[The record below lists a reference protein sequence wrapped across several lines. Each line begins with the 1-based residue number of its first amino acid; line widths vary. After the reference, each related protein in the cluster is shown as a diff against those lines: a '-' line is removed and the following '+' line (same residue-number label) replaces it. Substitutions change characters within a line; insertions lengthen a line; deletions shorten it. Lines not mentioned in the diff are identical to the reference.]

1 MRVTIPV
8 RMRALRLYDVDRLVV
23 EEVEVPR
30 PSAGELLVRTRA
42 SGICSGDL
50 MDWYIKR
57 KAPLVLG
64 HEPAGEIVAA
74 GEGVEGFQ
82 VGDRVALHH
91 HAPCFA
97 CEQCRRG
104 AYVHCSTWR
113 ASRLIPGGIAEYI
126 LVPRENLGD
135 TLRVPA
141 SLPFDAAS
149 MTEPLACVV
158 KSLRRGGVS
167 EASRVL
173 VIGLGAMGLLHV
185 VAAKARGADV
195 FGVDFDA
202 WRRERAV
209 SLCADAV
216 WPPGDVAAAHAHAP
230 FDVVIVGPG
239 SPQAWSEGIEACAP
253 GGIVVL
259 FTPTPEGVEVA
270 VDGCS
275 LYLREISLVPSY
287 SAGPNDMREALN
299 LLSEGVVTPEQ
310 IVTDRVAID
319 GAAQAYARMREGG
332 STLKT
337 IVEFP

>member
-1 MRVTIPV
+1 MRV
-8 RMRALRLYDVDRLVV
+8 LRLYDVDRLVV
-23 EEVEVPR
+23 EEADVPH

-50 MDWYIKR
+50 MDWYVRR

-64 HEPAGEIVAA
+64 HEPAGEVVALGA
-74 GEGVEGFQ
+74 EVEGFQ
-82 VGDRVALHH
+82 IGDRVALHH
-91 HAPCFA
+91 HAPCFV

-113 ASRLIPGGIAEYI
+113 TSKLVPGGIAEYI

-135 TLRVPA
+135 ALRVPA
-141 SLPFDAAS
+141 SLSFDAAS

-167 EASRVL
+167 ETSRVL

-185 VAAKARGADV
+185 TAAKARGADV

-209 SLCADAV
+209 ALCADAA
-216 WPPGDVAAAHAHAP
+216 WAPGDIAAHAHAP

-239 SPQAWSEGIEACAP
+239 SPQAWTAGIEACAS
-253 GGIVVL
+253 GGTVVL
-259 FTPTPEGVEVA
+259 FTPTREGVEVA

-287 SAGPNDMREALN
+287 SAGPNDMREALR
-299 LLSEGVVTPEQ
+299 LLADGVVKPEQ
-310 IVTDRVAID
+310 IVTDRVTID

-332 STLKT
+332 RTLKT
-337 IVEFP
+337 IVVFA